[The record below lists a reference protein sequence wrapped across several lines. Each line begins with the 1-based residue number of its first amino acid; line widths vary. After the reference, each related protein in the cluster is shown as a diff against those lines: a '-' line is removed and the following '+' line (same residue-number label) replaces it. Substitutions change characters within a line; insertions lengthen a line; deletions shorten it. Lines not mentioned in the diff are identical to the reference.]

1 MDADAFYIFMH
12 SFRQTCA
19 RRLFHG
25 HTTPELH
32 IGTKYHAGLHL
43 LGRIDETLAAFPGD
57 ALVRQDPVL
66 SQLEPQARSGLLRT
80 VVFIALSALGLAALS
95 GAAADR

>member
-1 MDADAFYIFMH
+1 MTVGVEQLGRHVRGRGRAAADCT
-12 SFRQTCA
+12 SGRST
-19 RRLFHG
+19 
-25 HTTPELH
+25 
-32 IGTKYHAGLHL
+32 HAGLHL